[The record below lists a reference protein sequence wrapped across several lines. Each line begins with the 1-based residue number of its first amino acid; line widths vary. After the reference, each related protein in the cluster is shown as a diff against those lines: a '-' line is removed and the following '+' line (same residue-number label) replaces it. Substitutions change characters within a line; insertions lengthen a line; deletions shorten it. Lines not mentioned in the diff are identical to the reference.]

1 MSQIFAISF
10 SRGSSQP
17 RNWTQV
23 SCIAG
28 RLFTYWAAREA
39 QHKQEIHITMSW
51 SHVIYPRNVRFALTL
66 KKGKRIHYINRVK
79 EKSPVVTSINVN
91 KQHLIIS
98 NLYSRYNY
106 QLLVTHPKES
116 GFTETRGIK
125 LVAFLWPNTLY
136 MSSALHVAVGQ
147 DQWDKV
153 QYWKESCNI

>member
-1 MSQIFAISF
+1 M
-10 SRGSSQP
+10 
-17 RNWTQV
+17 
-23 SCIAG
+23 
-28 RLFTYWAAREA
+28 
-39 QHKQEIHITMSW
+39 
-51 SHVIYPRNVRFALTL
+51 IYPRNVRFALTL

-125 LVAFLWPNTLY
+125 LVAFL
-136 MSSALHVAVGQ
+136 
-147 DQWDKV
+147 
-153 QYWKESCNI
+153 